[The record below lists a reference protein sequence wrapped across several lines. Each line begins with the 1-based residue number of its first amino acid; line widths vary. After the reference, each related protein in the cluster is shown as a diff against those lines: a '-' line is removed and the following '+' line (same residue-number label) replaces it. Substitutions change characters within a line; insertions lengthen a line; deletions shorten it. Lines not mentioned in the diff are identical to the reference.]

1 MENKELKEFKK
12 ILHEVTDTNRFLL
25 FMRKHAR
32 RTFSEMGCAIMC
44 KFSHRCG
51 QQIAA
56 RNGFEKAEGADAG
69 HT

>member
-1 MENKELKEFKK
+1 
-12 ILHEVTDTNRFLL
+12 
-25 FMRKHAR
+25 
-32 RTFSEMGCAIMC
+32 MC

-56 RNGFEKAEGADAG
+56 RNGFEKAEGTDAG